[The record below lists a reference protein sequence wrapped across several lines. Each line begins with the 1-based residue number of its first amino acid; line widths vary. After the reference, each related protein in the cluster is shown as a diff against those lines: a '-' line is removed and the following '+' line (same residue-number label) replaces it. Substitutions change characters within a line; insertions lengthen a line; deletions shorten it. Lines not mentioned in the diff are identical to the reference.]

1 MHKFGLV
8 PAAIVAALLANP
20 ARAEEVVIGVQL
32 PLTGP
37 MASWTGPVMRDGI
50 WIGQDQVEQ
59 LKLLGE
65 GRTIRVIMGDNASDK
80 TQSITLASKFCDADK
95 VSLMIGP
102 PTTVLAAPVAPVANQ
117 KDCPTIALNVGRESS
132 SVGPWIFKAYDDPE
146 KVMDG
151 IARYVATQVRPKSIH
166 MVTIRDNAAA
176 LAYRNAVMAI
186 FQAAGQKGVTEDTI
200 LSSDVDFTALA
211 TKIADGE
218 PEVLF
223 ITATPEASANIVI
236 AARQAG
242 LPASTK
248 IVGADYFASPA
259 FAQVGGAAVEGA
271 IFPAHFSPERPDAVN
286 ADFVAAYKAKFGRD
300 PDAYAAIAYNAF
312 MMAVQAL
319 KTAGPQASR
328 QQIRDA
334 LATTHAMPS
343 VLGTGTVSIDADRS
357 VVYDMLLVRNVQGR
371 LVPVR

>member
-1 MHKFGLV
+1 MRSFSLV
-8 PAAIVAALLANP
+8 SAALGAALVIQSA
-20 ARAEEVVIGVQL
+20 AAEEVVIGVQL

-50 WIGQDQVEQ
+50 AIGQDQVVRS
-59 LKLLGE
+59 KLLGE
-65 GRTIRVIMGDNASDK
+65 GRTIRVIMEDDASDK
-80 TQSITLASKFCDADK
+80 TQSITLASKLCDADK

-117 KDCPTIALNVGRESS
+117 KSCPTIALNVGRESS

-151 IARYVATQVRPKSIH
+151 IARYVVTQVRPKTIH

-176 LAYRNAVMAI
+176 LAYRNAVVAI
-186 FQAAGQKGVTEDTI
+186 FQAGGQKGVTEDTI
-200 LSSDVDFTALA
+200 LSTDADFTALA

-218 PEVLF
+218 PDVLF
-223 ITATPEASANIVI
+223 VTATPEAAANIVI

-248 IVGADYFASPA
+248 IMGADYFASPA

-271 IFPAHFSPERPDAVN
+271 VFPAHFSPERADAVN
-286 ADFVAAYKAKFGRD
+286 TAFVAAYKAKFGRE

-312 MMAVQAL
+312 MIAVQAL

-334 LATTHAMPS
+334 IASTRAMPS

-357 VVYDMLLVRNVQGR
+357 VDYDMLLVRNVQGR